1 MARSFFDHLECGYC
15 GERMDKE
22 QLVGLCPCGRP
33 LLARYRLEEAA
44 AGWSREDLR
53 GREPNLWRYQEM
65 LPDAGEHRVSL
76 GEGMTPLLEAPRLG
90 ASLGMEHLL
99 LKEESMNPT
108 GSFKARGMAVAVS
121 MAAARGAT
129 RLALPSAGNAG
140 SAAAAYAARAGLE
153 VDLFL
158 PDSTPTPFRLEA
170 EASGARVHLLAGS
183 IADCGRMLASRTE
196 QRQWF
201 DLSTLKEPYRLEGKK
216 TMGYELA
223 EQLDW
228 QLPDVVVYPTGGGTG
243 LIGMWKAF
251 AEMEAL
257 GWVRRP
263 FPRMVVVQA
272 EGCAPMVRAFEA
284 GAEFAEP
291 WENPQTEAAGL
302 RVPGGVGD
310 FLILRT
316 LRESEGT
323 ALAVSDADMRRGI
336 RTLARAEGMVT
347 CPEGGATVAAVR
359 RLLETGFLEPH
370 QRVVLFLTGT
380 GLKYLESLVV

>member
-1 MARSFFDHLECGYC
+1 MARSFFDHLECSRC

-22 QLVGLCPCGRP
+22 QLAGLCPCGRP

-44 AGWSREDLR
+44 AAWSRDDLQ

-158 PDSTPTPFRLEA
+158 PDSTPAPFRLEA
-170 EASGARVHLLAGS
+170 EASGARVHLLEGS
-183 IADCGRMLASRTE
+183 IADCGRNLASRTE

-228 QLPDVVVYPTGGGTG
+228 QLPDVVIYPTGGGTG

-284 GAEFAEP
+284 GAETAEP
-291 WENPQTEAAGL
+291 WENPQTEASGL

-336 RTLARAEGMVT
+336 RTLARSEGMVT

-359 RLLETGFLEPH
+359 RLLETGFIEPQ

-380 GLKYLESLVV
+380 GLKYLESLVM